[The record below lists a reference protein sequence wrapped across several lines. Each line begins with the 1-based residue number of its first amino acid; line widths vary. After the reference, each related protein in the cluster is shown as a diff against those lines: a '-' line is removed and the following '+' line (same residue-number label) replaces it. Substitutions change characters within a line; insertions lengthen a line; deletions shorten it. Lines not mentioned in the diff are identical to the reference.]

1 MIKNLLTREDF
12 GYKQHFK
19 KNIIVF
25 SKTLGLDATWGCLP
39 LPKTHMYR
47 EWDEDIVREIMEY
60 SKKQPSGVLLLLD
73 DLISDA
79 GAFNKKNNN
88 LLTELFYTGRH
99 YKISLV
105 ITTQRL
111 HAVPSGM
118 LSNCSQMIVFALK
131 TKREKEA
138 FLDNVNSFEDLE
150 SKYKYA
156 TKEPYS
162 FLYLNLA
169 NCKVFRN
176 FEEEL

>member
-1 MIKNLLTREDF
+1 MGMKI
-12 GYKQHFK
+12 
-19 KNIIVF
+19 
-25 SKTLGLDATWGCLP
+25 

-47 EWDEDIVREIMEY
+47 EWNEDIVREIMEY

-99 YKISLV
+99 CKISLV

-118 LSNCSQMIVFALK
+118 LSNYSQMIVFALK
-131 TKREKEA
+131 TKREKG
-138 FLDNVNSFEDLE
+138 
-150 SKYKYA
+150 KK
-156 TKEPYS
+156 
-162 FLYLNLA
+162 
-169 NCKVFRN
+169 N
-176 FEEEL
+176 F